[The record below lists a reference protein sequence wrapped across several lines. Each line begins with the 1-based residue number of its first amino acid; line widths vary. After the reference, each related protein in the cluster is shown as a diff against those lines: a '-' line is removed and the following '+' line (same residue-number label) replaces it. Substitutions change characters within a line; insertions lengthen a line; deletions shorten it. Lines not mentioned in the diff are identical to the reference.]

1 MFIIT
6 KLPLFLYTV
15 VNLIEILNHQLMLGI
30 DIVQVFLV
38 VHHFTVLNVWSWID
52 GSSHLV

>member
-38 VHHFTVLNVWSWID
+38 VHHFTVLNV
-52 GSSHLV
+52 